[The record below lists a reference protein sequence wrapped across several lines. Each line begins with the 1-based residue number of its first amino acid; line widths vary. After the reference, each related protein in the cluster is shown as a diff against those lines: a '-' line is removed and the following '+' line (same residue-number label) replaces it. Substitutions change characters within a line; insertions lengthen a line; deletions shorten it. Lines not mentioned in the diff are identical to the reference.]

1 MTKKPDLPGVS
12 RRDFLSASA
21 LPLAAA
27 AMIPA
32 VAMAQ
37 TTTSGAR
44 AGSSARSRKI
54 RIGIIGAG
62 NNLQNVQI
70 PGFRKIPECEIVA
83 VANRSLES
91 SKRVTDKFGIAKPYA
106 NWRDL
111 LDDKEIDAVSIGTP
125 PYMHRT
131 MTLAA
136 LESGKHVLT
145 QARMANNVAEAREM
159 LAAAQ
164 RYPRLVTQIVPMS
177 QSYWQD
183 NLLKKM
189 IWGGDIGEVLS
200 VDAQRVQTTR
210 RQLTGEGGFA
220 DEDGELSF
228 RQSTEESGYNALS
241 VGQTYEEIS
250 RWAGLATR
258 VMAMS
263 KVQVPYRKT
272 PEGQMVSI
280 SVPDHID
287 VLYELVNNAQVH
299 LRISAISG
307 LSTGNYTWIYG
318 TKGTIYTNQE
328 RKIFFGKAGDDKLA
342 EVPNPREA
350 QARYRVEEEF
360 INAIRGIEEVK
371 MNTFEMGVQN
381 IEFVEAVYRSSK
393 TGQAVYLPM

>member
-1 MTKKPDLPGVS
+1 MTHKPELPGVN
-12 RRDFLSASA
+12 RRDLLSATA
-21 LPLAAA
+21 LSLAAA
-27 AMIPA
+27 AA
-32 VAMAQ
+32 TSATAAAQ
-37 TTTSGAR
+37 TASAAGRT
-44 AGSSARSRKI
+44 GSSTRSRKI

-62 NNLQNVQI
+62 SNLQNVQI

-91 SKRVTDKFGIAKPYA
+91 SKRVTDKFGIPKPYA

-111 LDDKEIDAVSIGTP
+111 LDDKDIDAVSIGTP

-164 RYPRLVTQIVPMS
+164 RYPQLVTQIVPMS

-183 NLLKKM
+183 NLLKKL
-189 IWGGDIGEVLS
+189 IWGGEIGEVLS

-241 VGQTYEEIS
+241 VGQTYEEIT

-263 KVQVPYRKT
+263 KVHVPYRKGAD
-272 PEGQMVSI
+272 GQMVSI
-280 SVPDHID
+280 NVPDHID
-287 VLYELVNNAQVH
+287 ALYELANNAQVH
-299 LRISAISG
+299 LRISATSG
-307 LSTGNYTWIYG
+307 LSSGNYTWIYG
-318 TKGTIYTNQE
+318 TKGTIHTNQE
-328 RKIFFGKAGDDKLA
+328 RKLFLGKAGDDKLS

-360 INAIRGIEEVK
+360 INAIRGVEEVK
-371 MNTFEMGVQN
+371 MNTFDMGVQN